1 MDSATIDRIAHSWGI
16 GAEHACVMFRTFSS
30 PHSQQR
36 LLRCVTQRLSNAEL
50 LRRTPATATLLR
62 PFKVKRGEKDSAKTA
77 APAKTNYETQVRQYT
92 VLVPMGSGTLAQMD
106 LKTRLRSML
115 ENEKLIPR
123 VRALLR
129 TVSGVI

>member
-1 MDSATIDRIAHSWGI
+1 
-16 GAEHACVMFRTFSS
+16 
-30 PHSQQR
+30 
-36 LLRCVTQRLSNAEL
+36 
-50 LRRTPATATLLR
+50 
-62 PFKVKRGEKDSAKTA
+62 
-77 APAKTNYETQVRQYT
+77 
-92 VLVPMGSGTLAQMD
+92 MGSGTLAQMD